1 MRQRLCRLE
10 EVPEGSG
17 LRVCPDGS
25 EPLAIFRCEGELH
38 VVQDTCPHAG
48 ASLAE
53 GWVEDRRVFCPA
65 HGADFC
71 LRSGAAL
78 NFPAEDP
85 IRIFAFEI
93 VNGEIFADLAQTEA
107 HADEDDVHA

>member
-10 EVPEGSG
+10 EVPEGVG

-25 EPLAIFRCEGELH
+25 EPLAVFRCDGELY
-38 VVQDTCPHAG
+38 VLQDTCPHAG

-71 LRSGAAL
+71 LRTGAAL
-78 NFPAEDP
+78 SLPAEEP
-85 IRIFAFEI
+85 VRTFALEI
-93 VNGEIFADLAQTEA
+93 VDGEIFAELGRSEA
-107 HADEDDVHA
+107 HDEEGEHS